1 MKPHFAHHPRERG
14 VALVTTVI
22 VVAVLAVVAVAF
34 MQSTT
39 TDRLSSR
46 SVANYNRAKLAA
58 EAGLAVAEATLA
70 RAMTNDTFI
79 VVANTNRQLFVGNG
93 ISNSTN
99 FSYTPAFSTVSNL
112 STAVSNIVT
121 AGLPSTNV
129 AGGIIL
135 TNAMPGGLSIT
146 SPAVSWVFLTNA
158 SGQTNARF
166 AYWVEDLGGKLDLSV
181 VGATNDSDRTNA
193 RRLTGTNPAEIALWS
208 LFNSNSPSDPDNAAA
223 TNLVGAR
230 SNLVTVATAR
240 LVEASVTTNIL
251 AELAAN
257 LRHDTNEPEL
267 IPFGFRYA
275 DEGGAKYNLNTYTNA
290 SAVATLAGIIN
301 RNLPQFG
308 TRGGAMTPVGYVNN
322 IAASII
328 DYADTNSTPTGDSS
342 TYLGIENI
350 PWPNELFDRITFSGV
365 NAGGQVTLQLRDWA
379 EFWNMGN
386 TNTTQTVASISN
398 SYDMVLTFTNA
409 SVGTGVS
416 FQANLNSAVGLSGS
430 RDFTVP
436 ALAPNEYRVVPADG
450 PFPRVLT
457 FQILNPAWFS
467 TAPSRAAWRLL
478 IRSNDETSN
487 MRFRA
492 FVGGVMIQESKGG
505 RWPRYITTTT
515 PLAPSPST
523 PNSWIFNN
531 PIGFASQTNSSA
543 AQAKPWHSGGDPRAQ
558 MFLSGPLRY
567 GNYTNKYASPGG
579 RNWES
584 ANLGTYPESEVHPG
598 KFWPDGGHASE
609 DDRGGNPTSA
619 TQNPDDASF
628 AKVPLTNNFVMR
640 RNDSGSFS
648 NILELGNIFDPMQW
662 GDNVA
667 TPATNQPGLWG
678 NLTASAAGDARF
690 GGRNTLRVGRWEF
703 SRLTN
708 AGTRAS
714 QLLDIFAVGT
724 NSAGMVTNR
733 VAGRINLNTA
743 GTNALRALAAGVFL
757 TSDAAALTASGVGTN
772 STVPAAAVDD
782 FVKAVVATRAERPFY
797 STSELNMIGTDTVVA
812 SWPTNSVFGNRT
824 RQFITAANDAFH
836 EEWFA
841 RVYPLSA
848 VRSRNFLVHVVG
860 EVVQTNNPT
869 GALSTARRVFQIYMA
884 PVRGPSGLT
893 TNNSPRI
900 LATWDL

>member
-1 MKPHFAHHPRERG
+1 
-14 VALVTTVI
+14 
-22 VVAVLAVVAVAF
+22 
-34 MQSTT
+34 
-39 TDRLSSR
+39 
-46 SVANYNRAKLAA
+46 
-58 EAGLAVAEATLA
+58 
-70 RAMTNDTFI
+70 
-79 VVANTNRQLFVGNG
+79 
-93 ISNSTN
+93 
-99 FSYTPAFSTVSNL
+99 
-112 STAVSNIVT
+112 
-121 AGLPSTNV
+121 
-129 AGGIIL
+129 
-135 TNAMPGGLSIT
+135 
-146 SPAVSWVFLTNA
+146 
-158 SGQTNARF
+158 
-166 AYWVEDLGGKLDLSV
+166 
-181 VGATNDSDRTNA
+181 
-193 RRLTGTNPAEIALWS
+193 
-208 LFNSNSPSDPDNAAA
+208 
-223 TNLVGAR
+223 
-230 SNLVTVATAR
+230 
-240 LVEASVTTNIL
+240 
-251 AELAAN
+251 
-257 LRHDTNEPEL
+257 
-267 IPFGFRYA
+267 
-275 DEGGAKYNLNTYTNA
+275 
-290 SAVATLAGIIN
+290 
-301 RNLPQFG
+301 
-308 TRGGAMTPVGYVNN
+308 
-322 IAASII
+322 
-328 DYADTNSTPTGDSS
+328 
-342 TYLGIENI
+342 
-350 PWPNELFDRITFSGV
+350 
-365 NAGGQVTLQLRDWA
+365 
-379 EFWNMGN
+379 
-386 TNTTQTVASISN
+386 
-398 SYDMVLTFTNA
+398 
-409 SVGTGVS
+409 
-416 FQANLNSAVGLSGS
+416 
-430 RDFTVP
+430 
-436 ALAPNEYRVVPADG
+436 
-450 PFPRVLT
+450 
-457 FQILNPAWFS
+457 
-467 TAPSRAAWRLL
+467 
-478 IRSNDETSN
+478 

-531 PIGFASQTNSSA
+531 PIGFASQTASSA